1 MTLPQRTPAAVPKEN
16 AMRPSTMMN
25 RVRLFRKVFA
35 EVVQPTDRARKMVM
49 MFISSL
55 PAVFWIRSTTPHSFI
70 RLPSISI
77 PTRTAA
83 SGTMRETMMV
93 TMMGKMI
100 LSVLVTVRSCF
111 ITTVR
116 SFLEVRAFMMGG
128 WMTGTRAM

>member
-1 MTLPQRTPAAVPKEN
+1 
-16 AMRPSTMMN
+16 MRPSTMMN

-100 LSVLVTVRSCF
+100 LSVLVTARSCF

-116 SFLEVRAFMMGG
+116 SFLEVRAFMIGG
-128 WMTGTRAM
+128 WITGTRAM